1 MQKLTNVIQH
11 GWVTKLDKVNKLI
24 YFKGEIYL
32 AFLILEVPISTGE
45 LLTTDGIPLKQSLK
59 KAERKNKIRAFLL
72 VFPLLLF
79 IFVTFVMPIGD
90 MLLRSVDDAQINSVF
105 PNTFEEYKKWDKKK
119 DELPPEEV
127 YKALFEELAY
137 GDKIQVGRA
146 LTRMNYSKSG
156 WKSLIKKTSRAIK
169 KVVKKNEF
177 PDSYKDFLIATNDG
191 WADPTFWYAMGQMVN
206 NTTPIYYYNAI
217 DMTYDQDQN
226 VIRQEENR
234 RVYVQTWIKTLKVSI
249 YVTFFCLILGFPVA
263 HLLASLPL
271 RYSNLLM
278 IFVLLPF
285 WTSLLVRTT
294 AWIVMLQQQ
303 GVINGVLVWIGLLSD
318 DGRLPMVYNE
328 TGTLIAMT
336 QILLPF
342 MILPLYSVMR
352 VIPKSHMRAA
362 QNLGAKPAMAFWKV
376 YLPQTIPGMSAGG
389 LLVFV
394 LAIGYFITPEL
405 VGGKDGKLIGS
416 WIAYHLKTTLNW
428 GLCAAL
434 GAILLGVMLIF
445 YWLYNKIVGID
456 NIKLG

>member
-1 MQKLTNVIQH
+1 
-11 GWVTKLDKVNKLI
+11 
-24 YFKGEIYL
+24 
-32 AFLILEVPISTGE
+32 
-45 LLTTDGIPLKQSLK
+45 
-59 KAERKNKIRAFLL
+59 
-72 VFPLLLF
+72 
-79 IFVTFVMPIGD
+79 MPIGD
-90 MLLRSVDDAQINSVF
+90 MLLRSVDDSQINSVF
-105 PNTFEEYKKWDKKK
+105 PNTFEEYKKWDKEI

-137 GDKIQVGRA
+137 GNKIQVGRA

-169 KVVKKNEF
+169 KVVKKEEF
-177 PDSYKDFLIATNDG
+177 PESYKEFLIETNEK
-191 WADPTFWYAMGQMVN
+191 WADPTYWYAMGQMLN
-206 NTTPIYYYNAI
+206 NQTSIYYWNAI
-217 DMTYDQDQN
+217 DRTFDQDLN
-226 VIRQEENR
+226 VVQQDENR

-249 YVTFFCLILGFPVA
+249 YVTIFCLILGFPVA
-263 HLLASLPL
+263 HLLANLPL

-294 AWIVMLQQQ
+294 AWIVMLQQK
-303 GVINGVLVWIGLLSD
+303 GVINGILVWLGILSD
-318 DGRLPMVYNE
+318 DGRLSMVYNE

-362 QNLGAKPAMAFWKV
+362 QNLGAKPAMAFWRV
-376 YLPQTIPGMSAGG
+376 YLPQTIPGISAGG

-428 GLCAAL
+428 GLTAAL
-434 GAILLGVMLIF
+434 GAILLGFMLIF